1 MAVGW
6 HVAQELVPQAEGC
19 KIVKY
24 LVGFFLGLMVAGAV
38 AQIPRTE
45 GFNAVMAAGVG
56 PDGKMSKILVDADG
70 YVICS
75 KR

>member
-1 MAVGW
+1 M
-6 HVAQELVPQAEGC
+6 
-19 KIVKY
+19 KY